1 MYLQCDGMVKLQVRS
16 KLALAGSP
24 RKLEVFVKLFL
35 QLHWRGDWEGGGGGE
50 EVLGEGSAV

>member
-1 MYLQCDGMVKLQVRS
+1 MVKLQVRS

-35 QLHWRGDWEGGGGGE
+35 QLHWWGYWEGGGVGE